1 MSRFGQSDAEGEH
14 EESEANAN
22 AHVHGF
28 EPYAGFV
35 HSLHQAALLSH

>member
-28 EPYAGFV
+28 EPTLGLFILYIRRRC
-35 HSLHQAALLSH
+35 